1 MDLKTKLLNFKGQE
15 IVVPCSTWP
24 CGEALFKEKVG
35 EDWSNKHTPGIIQ
48 KVKLRA
54 SRNGFSVR
62 KVQFDVNFPVAGQLV
77 VVDIDYI
84 LEYFEDMPLGDR
96 MLIKQELQ
104 KEADRAVA
112 RKKSKLPNSNSSIN
126 RPEISNSPEPKEGDD
141 ISTLEKDAKETVQFG
156 NNPPTLPA
164 EVVQKERL
172 QTARAPPTKS
182 AAQIIAELRATS
194 ANIVVSDADRDA
206 ARRTCDIVP
215 EIIVASKTASSIS
228 SPTINTF
235 PTALDDC
242 TSVSISQKSPAK
254 LLFSRSPLRIN
265 SEPPLPA
272 PPGKSD
278 FGIERFNATVAVE
291 ENANTTVHH
300 FLNQLEFGRTRIA
313 NQIHGEWYY
322 GTVANMRI
330 LTAPSQK
337 VRYWLVNYD
346 DGDSEEF
353 SDEELVLKIIL
364 HPFEQPSIHVN
375 KRPAGGNSKNDIFD
389 DLMKHLLKT
398 FEKKENSK
406 TYPQHECAL
415 GESCWEAMNKDG
427 LLNYLKYGD
436 GRPKSKPSLTT
447 TYCTGCFDSNG
458 NPVPICKLCYTFYH
472 TRAGHLKI
480 NERTTALNRWPVVRL
495 SKKALRNLKKSTH
508 KA

>member
-1 MDLKTKLLNFKGQE
+1 MLAYVDTDALARSVRTDTLLHVHVFFSSCRVHAHNILSHAVLIRIRMHIYIRTQMVAIALYKNITNFNKSKMDLKTKLLNFKGQE

-126 RPEISNSPEPKEGDD
+126 RPEISHSPEPKEGDD

-164 EVVQKERL
+164 EVVQKERP

-242 TSVSISQKSPAK
+242 TSVSISEKSPAK
-254 LLFSRSPLRIN
+254 LLFSRYLDPLYALILSP
-265 SEPPLPA
+265 
-272 PPGKSD
+272 
-278 FGIERFNATVAVE
+278 
-291 ENANTTVHH
+291 
-300 FLNQLEFGRTRIA
+300 
-313 NQIHGEWYY
+313 
-322 GTVANMRI
+322 
-330 LTAPSQK
+330 PSQ
-337 VRYWLVNYD
+337 LLQA
-346 DGDSEEF
+346 SQIL
-353 SDEELVLKIIL
+353 ELKGLTPRL
-364 HPFEQPSIHVN
+364 
-375 KRPAGGNSKNDIFD
+375 
-389 DLMKHLLKT
+389 LLKKMQT
-398 FEKKENSK
+398 QLF
-406 TYPQHECAL
+406 TI
-415 GESCWEAMNKDG
+415 
-427 LLNYLKYGD
+427 
-436 GRPKSKPSLTT
+436 
-447 TYCTGCFDSNG
+447 F
-458 NPVPICKLCYTFYH
+458 
-472 TRAGHLKI
+472 
-480 NERTTALNRWPVVRL
+480 
-495 SKKALRNLKKSTH
+495 
-508 KA
+508 